1 MVSFDQ
7 KLSYLI
13 RELFQRTRNRRIS
26 WNSAPGQDS
35 FLAVFNRNGVKI
47 RKHGS
52 GEITLSIIDDD
63 GDTVETWRLTELNSG
78 DAQNLAQM
86 FVLARRSAYKI
97 EESLDNLLQEVQ
109 RI

>member
-26 WNSAPGQDS
+26 WNAAPGQDS
-35 FLAVFNRNGVKI
+35 FLAAFNRHGVLI
-47 RKHGS
+47 RSIGTS
-52 GEITLSIIDDD
+52 DIALSILDDD
-63 GDTVETWRLTELNSG
+63 GETVETWKQSELNSM
-78 DAQNLAQM
+78 DARNLAEM

-97 EESLDNLLQEVQ
+97 EESLDNLLQELQ